1 MSKSH
6 PDPKTRILLTD
17 TPDQISSKIKSAVT
31 DSTSHISYEP
41 ESRPGVA
48 NLLSIWA
55 GLDEQSRSPEELASV
70 CSDAAQL
77 KERLKEVLI
86 EHLDPIRNEFERLS
100 ADQGYLAQV
109 EKEGARQAEE
119 TAAKTLA
126 RVKTVMGLQ

>member
-31 DSTSHISYEP
+31 DSISTITYEP
-41 ESRPGVA
+41 ETRPGVA

-55 GLDEQSRSPEELASV
+55 GLAGQRSPEELAKT

-77 KERLKEVLI
+77 KDRLKEVLI
-86 EHLDPIRNEFERLS
+86 ERLDPIRREYERLS
-100 ADQGYLAQV
+100 QDQGYLLQV
-109 EKEGARQAEE
+109 EKDGARKAEE